1 VLAAR
6 RRVSPYER
14 GRRFEYRVLRDL
26 RRRGFLAWRF
36 PGSKPFDIFAVDRTG
51 RAYIIE
57 CKVNRRDFT
66 EEEREQLV
74 ALRFTHNVVTLLAW
88 SDGGRIRYEEVA

>member
-1 VLAAR
+1 MPA

-36 PGSKPFDIFAVDRTG
+36 PGSKPFDIFAVDRAG

-66 EEEREQLV
+66 EAEREQLL
-74 ALRFTHNVVTLLAW
+74 ALRISHNVRALLATP
-88 SDGGRIRYEEVA
+88 DGGGIRYEEVA